1 MLEVSVEKAN
11 YYVQC
16 LEEVLDEYENKK
28 FSRLDK
34 SNLAEKFFEK
44 RLTSENGSR
53 EKFLKNVKLS

>member
-16 LEEVLDEYENKK
+16 LEEVLNEYENKN

-34 SNLAEKFFEK
+34 SNLAERFFEK
-44 RLTSENGSR
+44 CEIELNEF
-53 EKFLKNVKLS
+53 KDLFMILKLI